1 MPEFVQTIDIDAAP
15 DVVWPVLAA
24 VEEWPRWTPTVVAA
38 ERLDAR
44 EFGLGSRVRIRQP
57 KLPAAVW
64 TVTDW
69 QPGRAFTWENRAPGL
84 LVTAAH
90 RLAPRAG
97 GCRLELELVFSGF
110 FAGFVA
116 RLARDLNQRYL
127 AQEAQGLKRHCER
140 AAR

>member
-1 MPEFVQTIDIDAAP
+1 MTS
-15 DVVWPVLAA
+15 
-24 VEEWPRWTPTVVAA
+24 A
-38 ERLDAR
+38 ERLDSG
-44 EFGLGSRVRIRQP
+44 EFGVGSRVRIRQP

-64 TVTDW
+64 SVTDW

-84 LVTAAH
+84 LVTASH
-90 RLAPRAG
+90 RLAPRAD
-97 GCRLELELVFSGF
+97 GCRLELELVFSGL

-127 AQEAQGLKRHCER
+127 AQEARGLKDYCER